1 MNQHL
6 LSREEIS
13 RAGSSPRVRRTFLT
27 YLLFLTP
34 SVCSSFSSS
43 SFFVTLKHNSPHRPA
58 KVPQPR
64 ILGPPLGFLFSPS
77 SVDSRYPLL
86 SAFIEYTSRQTKS
99 SLWPLS
105 LFSQVLVRTPN
116 SQPYPAHS
124 PISYPS
130 HPSLYITVPF
140 ACHNNANPVAKVLK
154 MAPAALIKA
163 LGLNNLHAAVF
174 DGDLKMVKR
183 LIGENHDI
191 IYTTSARHKMTAL
204 HFAVMLRKFPIA
216 CLLIR
221 KEASLEFRDI
231 HGRRPVQYNNK
242 DVRGRYLA
250 LFKRFGYRQEPSV
263 GEQSRHLGSLFRYPV
278 RMRSLLARKKQIGR
292 AHV

>member
-1 MNQHL
+1 
-6 LSREEIS
+6 
-13 RAGSSPRVRRTFLT
+13 
-27 YLLFLTP
+27 
-34 SVCSSFSSS
+34 
-43 SFFVTLKHNSPHRPA
+43 
-58 KVPQPR
+58 
-64 ILGPPLGFLFSPS
+64 
-77 SVDSRYPLL
+77 
-86 SAFIEYTSRQTKS
+86 
-99 SLWPLS
+99 
-105 LFSQVLVRTPN
+105 
-116 SQPYPAHS
+116 
-124 PISYPS
+124 
-130 HPSLYITVPF
+130 
-140 ACHNNANPVAKVLK
+140 

-191 IYTTSARHKMTAL
+191 IYTTSARYKMTAL

-278 RMRSLLARKKQIGR
+278 RMRSLLARKKHALSKTVMFLDKKSVVIAKEVVRIPIPEVVDKKTYGFLASPGDTRIRAFALSGWKYTSPGLKVLPNGKFMRLVQAAAKLLGHDLYHQTHDAPGVPRELMNPEDTGR
-292 AHV
+292 YLASQ